1 MKKKKIGLLVF
12 AVVGILIISG
22 IAVFAYLFLREPE
35 APSIVMV
42 EPPTLSATETTQ
54 NNEAQPTVESASEEN
69 ISEEASDTSVF
80 RIDPSQSEA
89 RFTLNEILEGTP
101 TIVVGKTSLVSGE
114 FRVDLDQM
122 QVEMSEI
129 LVNARDL
136 ATNNSFRN
144 RAIHNRILNSNTYE
158 FISFVPTE
166 IILLPNEVNFEESI
180 DFEISG
186 ALTIKGVTQQV
197 IFTARITPISEMQLE
212 GHAEIMLAYADYGI
226 RIPSV
231 ERVAEVDEEVL
242 LEIDFV
248 ALSVIE

>member
-42 EPPTLSATETTQ
+42 ELPTLSATETTQ

-231 ERVAEVDEEVL
+231 ERVAEVDEDVL